1 MKNER
6 RMTRQ
11 GHGRQGSLLQG
22 REERL
27 IITVFRCRAK
37 MTKESLDL
45 IEIEMDDWIQYRVV
59 YLYMFHLLVI
69 TVFDGGVGF

>member
-1 MKNER
+1 
-6 RMTRQ
+6 
-11 GHGRQGSLLQG
+11 
-22 REERL
+22 
-27 IITVFRCRAK
+27 